1 MLTSNYR
8 NLPINSL
15 VLLTTKTTHCEK
27 SNFTPGIKIKIFIS
41 FGSDDLCDTTI
52 NIFSITETS
61 CHQWY
66 YI

>member
-15 VLLTTKTTHCEK
+15 LLLTTKTTHCEK
-27 SNFTPGIKIKIFIS
+27 SNFTPGIKIFVS

-52 NIFSITETS
+52 NISSITETS
-61 CHQWY
+61 RHQWY